1 MLVIKPTFKIRP
13 FTLVTHEGLIYLA
26 VIQNGLQIGALAR
39 TPEGQYVQVNG
50 AHVQPLNEE
59 RVLIALKR
67 EEQRERVAQKLQAA
81 ATVTVSVKR
90 RRVPDP
96 DARRLDESVT

>member
-13 FTLVTHEGLIYLA
+13 FTLVTHEGLTYLA

-39 TPEGQYVQVNG
+39 TLEGQYVQVNG
-50 AHVQPLNEE
+50 AYVQPLNAE

-67 EEQRERVAQKLQAA
+67 EEQRERAVQKVLAA
-81 ATVTVSVKR
+81 ATVTVSVRR
-90 RRVPDP
+90 RRVLESGV
-96 DARRLDESVT
+96 RRLDESVA